1 MKNAAFYARARTG
14 RKLAG
19 IARRMG
25 DGWASAQAREY
36 ARSGYI
42 GPDLGPWLDW
52 YEGRREDAPSPSYG
66 SQLAASK
73 GEA

>member
-1 MKNAAFYARARTG
+1 MNNAAFYARVRTG

-19 IARRMG
+19 ITRRMG
-25 DGWASAQAREY
+25 DGWAAAQAQEY

-52 YEGRREDAPSPSYG
+52 YWGRREDAPTPSFG
-66 SQLAASK
+66 SLAAAK
-73 GEA
+73 GQA